1 MSRVDAVGLA
11 IQPTGMG
18 TKATTMEY
26 WVPVES
32 SNVND
37 NQQQLTIQ
45 ETIGN
50 RFATGLDYGTRFFE
64 VPMSGAPRASSF
76 PAILR
81 GFLGNA
87 STTGASPY
95 VHVFDPT
102 AAGKVPEPHS
112 IFVVRNDPKA
122 AGQDEIVDLFWD
134 ARGNEIAINIAAND
148 YVKMDANWIA
158 LDLDDTQTAP
168 VATYDTSKRFKF
180 SQVLAEYTVDGGA
193 NYVPVTAASAGITY
207 QNNLDTD
214 EAVLGSRKLYAL
226 PYGNADAEVRFS
238 ARSDM
243 SGFYRRALEAD
254 PTDVGFRLTATGA
267 SPNVMVITVAAC
279 QEISAPAPVSGAD
292 VLKAVD
298 VTARAHLGDYGSGAL
313 DGKFV
318 TISVTNSV
326 ASYATGPTS

>member
-11 IQPTGMG
+11 VQPAGMG
-18 TKATTMEY
+18 TKVTSMEY

-32 SNVND
+32 SDVND
-37 NQQQLTIQ
+37 NATQLTIQ

-76 PAILR
+76 PRVLS
-81 GFLGNA
+81 GFLGNPA
-87 STTGASPY
+87 TSGAGPY
-95 VHVFDPT
+95 VHTFDPT

-112 IFVVRNDPKA
+112 IFAIRNDPKA
-122 AGQDEIVDLFWD
+122 AGQAAIVDLFWD
-134 ARGNEIAINIAAND
+134 ARGNELQVNIAAND

-168 VATYDTSKRFKF
+168 VASYDSSNRFKF
-180 SQVLAEYTVDGGA
+180 SQVAVEWTLDGTFSDQTA
-193 NYVPVTAASAGITY
+193 IVAASAGVTY

-238 ARSDM
+238 ARSTM
-243 SGFYRRALEAD
+243 ETFYRYALDVD
-254 PTDVGFRLTATGA
+254 PTDIGFRLTATGTGTDKI
-267 SPNVMVITVAAC
+267 VITVPAC
-279 QEISAPAPVSGAD
+279 QEVSAPAPISGAD

-298 VTARAHLGDYGSGAL
+298 VTARVHLDTVS
-313 DGKFV
+313 GKFFTV
-318 TISVTNSV
+318 AVTNSV
-326 ASYATGPTS
+326 ASYTAGPTS